1 MLDKRLR
8 CVAGLVRPGSVL
20 ADIGTDHAHLPVWL
34 VKEGV
39 CPRAVAADIRIG
51 PAAAARRS
59 VEAAGLED
67 VYKRQGHSTE
77 KSSRIR
83 LMAHWSP
90 VYPTVM

>member
-51 PAAAARRS
+51 PAAAAVVPSRRRDWKS
-59 VEAAGLED
+59 A
-67 VYKRQGHSTE
+67 STCG
-77 KSSRIR
+77 
-83 LMAHWSP
+83 WG
-90 VYPTVM
+90 TVWHPYAPARRTTS